1 MDICVPVWNDRNV
14 YSLRSL
20 DSASIQQKQF
30 YALLKS
36 EFIKGHYLDIGDN
49 VNYLYVLMYDFENDF
64 KINKSYEALSNNLEA
79 MVANYPNMRFYKNDT
94 LIGALF
100 TFVYENNW
108 KNLPILDKFVSKLAE
123 DMRESPIVVKPIDW
137 ILKLLNCYP
146 TDEKNIH
153 KLNVVLTKLLRR
165 LGFGIVPNGEIE
177 NRDFSYGDLCAL
189 YKREEKYDERV
200 SKRDYLF
207 LHQFSRKDAYKFIE
221 VFIKLATKLIL
232 EDKFIPDDLGYIDDF
247 ITQNTANVDNKEIP
261 QNTKLHLKAVA
272 RWRLSNKK
280 PILDKA
286 MKKFIV
292 EKLSGEQKEL
302 ISQSLLKIA
311 CSSGYIHPKRVETLK
326 KIFQY
331 LGVEHLSIHSQI
343 HRMLTDKDGFAVV
356 EKKSNAVE
364 FTINGSP
371 SNKST
376 DSAHVIID
384 PETLH
389 IFEQQTKTAQELLSN
404 IFNEEESTTPK
415 SVPSANSTNAWL
427 EILKS
432 LFVKETWNRIEVENM
447 CKDRGLLLGAVLE
460 QINDFAYD
468 RIEDAVIE
476 DDGEYIHVTLDYK
489 EQLI

>member
-1 MDICVPVWNDRNV
+1 MRVPVWNDMNV

-20 DSASIQQKQF
+20 DSADIQQKQF

-49 VNYLYVLMYDFENDF
+49 VNYLYVLMYDFEKDF
-64 KINKSYEALSNNLEA
+64 KINKSYDALSNNLEA
-79 MVANYPNMRFYKNDT
+79 LVANYPSMRFYKNDT

-100 TFVYENNW
+100 AFVYENNW
-108 KNLPILDKFVSKLAE
+108 EDLPILDKFVSKLAE
-123 DMRESPIVVKPIDW
+123 NMRESPIVIKPINW

-189 YKREEKYDERV
+189 YKREGKYNERT
-200 SKRDYLF
+200 SERDYRF
-207 LHQFSRKDAYKFIE
+207 LHQFSRKDVYKFIE
-221 VFIKLATKLIL
+221 VFIKLAAKLIL
-232 EDKFIPDDLGYIDDF
+232 EDKFIPDDLEYIDDF
-247 ITQNTANVDNKEIP
+247 ITQNTANVDNKEVP
-261 QNTKLHLKAVA
+261 QNAKLHLKSVA

-280 PILDKA
+280 PTLDKA
-286 MKKFIV
+286 MKKFIA
-292 EKLSGEQKEL
+292 EKLSVEQKEL

-311 CSSGYIHPKRVETLK
+311 CSSGYIHPKRVDALE
-326 KIFQY
+326 KIFQF
-331 LGVEHLSIHSQI
+331 LGMKPLNIHSQI

-356 EKKSNAVE
+356 EKKSDAVE

-376 DSAHVIID
+376 DTTHVIIN

-389 IFEQQTKTAQELLSN
+389 IFEQETKTAQELLSN

-415 SVPSANSTNAWL
+415 SVPSVNSTNEWL

-432 LFVKETWNRIEVENM
+432 LFAKDTWKRIEVENM

-468 RIEDAVIE
+468 RIEDSVIE
-476 DDGEYIHVTLDYK
+476 DDGEYIYITLDYK

>member
-1 MDICVPVWNDRNV
+1 MDMLVPVWNDTNV

-30 YALLKS
+30 YALFKS
-36 EFIKGHYLDIGDN
+36 EFIKGHYLDVGDN
-49 VNYLYVLMYDFENDF
+49 VNYLCILMYDFENDF
-64 KINKSYEALSNNLEA
+64 KINKSYEALSINLEA
-79 MVANYPNMRFYKNDT
+79 MVANYPIMRFYKNDT

-100 TFVYENNW
+100 DFVYKNNW
-108 KNLPILDKFVSKLAE
+108 QNLPILDKFVSKLAE
-123 DMRESPIVVKPIDW
+123 DMRESSIVIKPIDW

-189 YKREEKYDERV
+189 YKREGKYNEHT
-200 SKRDYLF
+200 SERDYLF

-221 VFIKLATKLIL
+221 VFIKLATKLIF

-247 ITQNTANVDNKEIP
+247 ITKNTANVDNKAVL
-261 QNTKLHLKAVA
+261 QNAKLHLKSVA

-286 MKKFIV
+286 MKKFIA

-311 CSSGYIHPKRVETLK
+311 CSSGYIHPKRVDALE
-326 KIFQY
+326 KIFQF
-331 LGVEHLSIHSQI
+331 LGMESLNIHSEI
-343 HRMLTDKDGFAVV
+343 HRMLTDNDGFVVV
-356 EKKSNAVE
+356 EKKSDAVE
-364 FTINGSP
+364 FTINGTP
-371 SNKST
+371 SHKST
-376 DSAHVIID
+376 DSTHVIIN

-404 IFNEEESTTPK
+404 IFNEEESTTLK
-415 SVPSANSTNAWL
+415 NAPSANSTNAWL

-432 LFVKETWNRIEVENM
+432 LFAKDTWTRKEVENM
-447 CKDRGLLLGAVLE
+447 CKDSGLLIGAVLE
-460 QINDFAYD
+460 QINDFAYE

-476 DDGEYIHVTLDYK
+476 DDGDYIYVTLDYK